1 MNRRELL
8 KNSAKALLMTST
20 VSLFA
25 KDKREIEEKISMK
38 TTLKKQEKNP
48 RVVVVGG
55 GWSGLAFA
63 KNIKALVPHAEVIL
77 VEKRYAFVSCPV
89 SNAWLVDLVDL
100 DFLTHSYLDGAK
112 NFGYEYFQATA
123 TGLSAKENV
132 LHTTEG
138 DLSYDYLV
146 FATGITYD
154 YYNWSNGDEAFEKKL
169 HSLYPP
175 AFISGSEHLTL
186 KRKIKNFKGGTFLLT
201 VPDGNYRCLSGPYE
215 RACLIAD
222 YFQKHKIKGK
232 VVVVDEN
239 NDITIKEK
247 GFHSAFTELYKD
259 QIEYISGSKIVNI
272 DLEKRVVETEFD
284 EISFDDASFY
294 PNVRAPKLL
303 EDLGLTTKTPYNRIE
318 ANLDIYTYRFKGHK
332 NIYGCGDI
340 RPMGF
345 SKSGNTAYTEGA
357 ILAKMIAEDM
367 ADKKMKWESP
377 TTFCVSIVSTQPE
390 REITLV
396 SDYKYG
402 VQGETEFHS
411 SITDEDWKH
420 NGIGKENAQFSWA
433 TSMYDN
439 MFYT

>member
-8 KNSAKALLMTST
+8 KNSAKALLLAST
-20 VSLFA
+20 ASLSASDKTEKKETLYTKTLA
-25 KDKREIEEKISMK
+25 KK
-38 TTLKKQEKNP
+38 TGKNP

-63 KNIKALVPHAEVIL
+63 KNIKALVPQAEVTL
-77 VEKRYAFVSCPV
+77 VEKRYEFISCPV
-89 SNAWLVDLVDL
+89 SNAWLVDLVDM
-100 DFLTHSYLDGAK
+100 DFLTHSYIDAAN
-112 NFGYEYFQATA
+112 NFGYDYFQATA

-132 LHTTEG
+132 LHTTAG

-154 YYNWSNGDEAFEKKL
+154 YYNWSKGDEAFEKRL
-169 HSLYPP
+169 HTLYPP
-175 AFISGSEHLTL
+175 AFIPGSEHLTL
-186 KRKIKNFKGGTFLLT
+186 KRKIKNFKGGIFLLT
-201 VPDGNYRCLSGPYE
+201 VPNGNYRCLAAPYE

-232 VVVVDEN
+232 VVLVDEN

-247 GFHSAFTELYKD
+247 GFHSAFNELYKD
-259 QIEYISGSKIVNI
+259 QIEYISGSKIVSI
-272 DLEKRVVETEFD
+272 DLDKKIVETEFD
-284 EISFDDASFY
+284 EISFDDAAIY

-303 EDLGLTTKTPYNRIE
+303 EDLGLTTQTPYNRIE
-318 ANLDIYTYRFKGHK
+318 ANLDVYTYRFKGHE
-332 NIYGCGDI
+332 NIFGCGDI

-367 ADKKMKWESP
+367 AHKKMKWETP
-377 TTFCVSIVSTQPE
+377 TTFCVSIVSTQPD

-402 VQGETEFHS
+402 PHGETEFNS

-420 NGIGKENAQFSWA
+420 NGVGKGKAQFAWA
-433 TSMYDN
+433 TSMYNN